1 MKRYLLPLVLI
12 LLLFQ
17 PNVTL
22 AQSNINSVDL
32 DKILVKKNIRIV
44 ITDSGIGG
52 LSVMNDIALKLR
64 DSGSFRNVELLFVN
78 ALFDEKSGYNALHGR
93 EEKID
98 KFNIVLEGI
107 NSRYAPDLIFVACN
121 TLSVLIN
128 DTRFVTLN
136 NHPPVIG
143 IVEPGVKM
151 IAEALKNDVNS
162 RVIIFGTET
171 TIAEERHRQA
181 LLSINIDSERIVTQA
196 CPQLQAFIEEDPE
209 SEETEMLISYYM
221 SEALSRVANPSGHI
235 HISLNCS
242 HFGYSEKLWKKAAAE
257 AGITGKILN
266 PNEEM
271 ADILITDKNR
281 HRCRE
286 SNLSMQV
293 VSKVPLVNINPLVL
307 SFWISSP
314 DLAEA
319 LTNYQIIEDLF

>member
-22 AQSNINSVDL
+22 AQSNNNSVDL
-32 DKILVKKNIRIV
+32 DKIVVKRNIRIV

-64 DSGSFRNVELLFVN
+64 GSGSFRNVELIFVN
-78 ALFDEKSGYNALHGR
+78 ALFDEKSGFNALPSR

-98 KFNIVLEGI
+98 KFDIVLEGI

-121 TLSVLIN
+121 TLSVLSN

-143 IVEPGVKM
+143 IVEPGVKL
-151 IAEALKNDVNS
+151 ITEALNNDINS
-162 RVIIFGTET
+162 QVIIFGTET
-171 TIAEERHRQA
+171 TIDEERHRQA
-181 LLSINIDSERIVTQA
+181 LLSMNIESERVITQA

-209 SEETEMLISYYM
+209 SEETEMLISYYL
-221 SEALSRVANPSGHI
+221 SEALSRVTNPSGHI

-242 HFGYSEKLWKKAAAE
+242 HFGYSEKLWEKAATE

-266 PNEEM
+266 PNEKM
-271 ADILITDKNR
+271 ADILITETNR
-281 HRCRE
+281 NRYSV
-286 SNLSMQV
+286 SNISMLI

-307 SFWISSP
+307 SFRVSSP

-319 LTNYQIIEDLF
+319 LTNYHIIEDLF